1 MEGVLTTIGLGGIVG
16 SGVSSANAAGKAAD
30 AQAAAAERA
39 AALSKEQFDITR
51 GDLAPYRDAGTSALD
66 YYQDFLGANGPD
78 EAAAARSRFQ
88 TSPGYEF
95 ALGEGRRAV
104 EGGAAARGGLLS
116 GGMLK
121 ALDTYGRGMAD
132 REYGSYLDRFLGL
145 TNLGENAAATTGN
158 FGAQSARD
166 QGNYFLDAGAARAG
180 GYLGKANAF
189 SGVIDNSLK
198 LAGRASG
205 GGWF

>member
-51 GDLAPYRDAGTSALD
+51 GDLAPYRDAGARGLD
-66 YYQDFLGANGPD
+66 YYQNFLGMNGAD
-78 EAAAARSRFQ
+78 SRGQAYDQFRS
-88 TSPGYEF
+88 SPGYQF
-95 ALGEGRRAV
+95 AMDEGVRAT

-116 GGMLK
+116 GGTLK
-121 ALDTYGRGMAD
+121 ALQDRGMGLAD
-132 REYGSYLDRFLGL
+132 QTQGSYLDRFLGL
-145 TNLGENAAATTGN
+145 SSLGQNAAAQTGN
-158 FGAQSARD
+158 FGAQAARD

-180 GYLGKANAF
+180 GYLGKADAF
-189 SGVIDNSLK
+189 SGVINNSLK

-205 GGWF
+205 GGYF